1 MRVWT
6 FLLSCL
12 AVTRGENVAMTSSGT
27 AVFTSEGRLFVATR
41 DGEPVQAPGEVDNF
55 SDVAVDPANE
65 ALVFALSTDDQ
76 FVCQFEIDEA
86 AGRLRRGTCVGD
98 GFSVSPFSG
107 IAANGGTLVISGG
120 TGGLTVYTY
129 DTTIDPEPA
138 VLNLEESNVIGHPDV
153 TLVSPTLAALSTDF
167 SGGGARFGT
176 QMATISGGSVSFG
189 ADYRVEDSLGF
200 DLALGPANFPL
211 VNAAFQGRYL
221 YTANGAMQVQDLE
234 TGEVRVLD
242 PRSELAEATCGGN
255 QACENSFK
263 EEFQAVTVAVNEA
276 RQAVVFGG
284 LQESGGTRVIFFGL
298 EKDPMS
304 PTRFAVLENNP
315 LARITSIASGGDVI
329 AYVLATAD
337 PPTGAVD
344 ITFVDLPDPLP
355 ADHTND
361 DVAAD
366 DENVTG
372 FPPVDDLTDGARG
385 LRAAF
390 AATACAIALAV

>member
-6 FLLSCL
+6 ILLSCL
-12 AVTRGENVAMTSSGT
+12 AVSAENLAMTSSGT

-65 ALVFALSTDDQ
+65 ALVFALSTDQ
-76 FVCQFEIDEA
+76 FVCMFELDEA

-153 TLVSPTLAALSTDF
+153 TLVSPILAALSTDF

-189 ADYRVEDSLGF
+189 ADLCGSTCASRIDSAKAPLNFGF
-200 DLALGPANFPL
+200 AQA
-211 VNAAFQGRYL
+211 QI
-221 YTANGAMQVQDLE
+221 TAS
-234 TGEVRVLD
+234 R
-242 PRSELAEATCGGN
+242 
-255 QACENSFK
+255 
-263 EEFQAVTVAVNEA
+263 
-276 RQAVVFGG
+276 
-284 LQESGGTRVIFFGL
+284 TR
-298 EKDPMS
+298 
-304 PTRFAVLENNP
+304 
-315 LARITSIASGGDVI
+315 
-329 AYVLATAD
+329 
-337 PPTGAVD
+337 
-344 ITFVDLPDPLP
+344 
-355 ADHTND
+355 
-361 DVAAD
+361 
-366 DENVTG
+366 
-372 FPPVDDLTDGARG
+372 
-385 LRAAF
+385 
-390 AATACAIALAV
+390 